1 MATVVELGTFDG
13 YGDGST
19 YGRYRV
25 CIAYNSCTR
34 SYSKPTGS
42 VSHSGVGR
50 TSATITGS
58 VSNWNLGGAVTLT
71 AGTDIAYTPSGY
83 GNKFSGTAT
92 MFACRYDSGYT
103 TNSVRYSGWIGASG
117 YNTWGESS
125 ANGVGSAC
133 PATFSANKGTVTYT
147 PDANQN
153 YLPIRVYVRA
163 ANSNGATVGGTPLDK
178 TYNIPISNHS
188 TSTSSSLVYGTSTSY
203 GSNAT
208 SGTAITGLTPNTT
221 YYYRY
226 RLTNTAGS
234 TDYTGSFT
242 TSGNAPTATGLSVSN
257 VTRTSASVSINGT
270 YDTNASWGSWE
281 WKYGTS
287 TSNYGSVQT
296 GTGSLTGLTPNTTY
310 YVTARFKDNWG
321 RWSDWV
327 STNFTTT
334 GNNPSISSITPDI
347 YRNKVVLNYSASYD
361 TNDAF
366 SSLSVRYGTSTSY
379 GSTSSSATFANLQPN
394 TTYYYSMTVTG
405 TRGRTS
411 AAYTG
416 SFKTTAYLPSGL
428 NIAISDILP
437 FTAKATVSGSGDTNA
452 SITNYTYYYRTK
464 PIKPVYDMPI
474 KHLGDGSSWARIF
487 YHNNKAGTVLF
498 SSLAECQNTQTTD
511 KYSRMY
517 LLDDDTYKVNGKFEF
532 MLCYPIDAP
541 GQYNRWRQTNA
552 PQNEYVTRVSSGSQV
567 TGYEAVHI
575 DWTSNY
581 WGGLERY
588 QSSATTAETTW
599 LDGSVG
605 HGNWFYAI
613 GSMATHGRGIPSY
626 NSTADVTELW
636 VRIDDATTTAVSMGT
651 STTAN
656 ISGLA
661 EETDYIFYMS
671 ATNIAGTNYSQS
683 IEITTP
689 ADQAKIRRYNKG
701 AVPVVGQSLAG
712 TTVNFTPEFLND
724 YEFFRGG
731 LLREDSLGGSI
742 GGSIGGSSGGY
753 GDIIGGIQG
762 GTSSTS
768 SDLIK
773 AENASIWATVSSN
786 GSGYNNVTL
795 YITDNGSTHNVIIGE
810 QYGRDG
816 KLTDLDNLQI
826 YTTSY
831 TFSDGAGE
839 LTYVT
844 DEEKF
849 NQLTAG
855 RWEKGK
861 TYFKKDGKWV
871 KAKKIY
877 RKVDGVWKIGT
888 NYDN

>member
-1 MATVVELGTFDG
+1 M
-13 YGDGST
+13 GS
-19 YGRYRV
+19 Y
-25 CIAYNSCTR
+25 
-34 SYSKPTGS
+34 
-42 VSHSGVGR
+42 
-50 TSATITGS
+50 
-58 VSNWNLGGAVTLT
+58 
-71 AGTDIAYTPSGY
+71 
-83 GNKFSGTAT
+83 
-92 MFACRYDSGYT
+92 
-103 TNSVRYSGWIGASG
+103 
-117 YNTWGESS
+117 
-125 ANGVGSAC
+125 
-133 PATFSANKGTVTYT
+133 
-147 PDANQN
+147 
-153 YLPIRVYVRA
+153 
-163 ANSNGATVGGTPLDK
+163 
-178 TYNIPISNHS
+178 
-188 TSTSSSLVYGTSTSY
+188 
-203 GSNAT
+203 
-208 SGTAITGLTPNTT
+208 
-221 YYYRY
+221 
-226 RLTNTAGS
+226 
-234 TDYTGSFT
+234 
-242 TSGNAPTATGLSVSN
+242 
-257 VTRTSASVSINGT
+257 
-270 YDTNASWGSWE
+270 
-281 WKYGTS
+281 
-287 TSNYGSVQT
+287 
-296 GTGSLTGLTPNTTY
+296 
-310 YVTARFKDNWG
+310 
-321 RWSDWV
+321 
-327 STNFTTT
+327 
-334 GNNPSISSITPDI
+334 
-347 YRNKVVLNYSASYD
+347 
-361 TNDAF
+361 
-366 SSLSVRYGTSTSY
+366 
-379 GSTSSSATFANLQPN
+379 
-394 TTYYYSMTVTG
+394 
-405 TRGRTS
+405 
-411 AAYTG
+411 
-416 SFKTTAYLPSGL
+416 
-428 NIAISDILP
+428 
-437 FTAKATVSGSGDTNA
+437 
-452 SITNYTYYYRTK
+452 
-464 PIKPVYDMPI
+464 
-474 KHLGDGSSWARIF
+474 F

-498 SSLAECQNTQTTD
+498 SSLEECKNTQTAD
-511 KYSRMY
+511 KYSRLY
-517 LLDDDTYKVNGKFEF
+517 LLEDDTYKRDGKFEF

-541 GQYNRWRQTNA
+541 GQYNRWKQTKA
-552 PQNEYVTRVSSGSQV
+552 PQNEYVTRASSGSQV

-588 QSSATTAETTW
+588 QDSTTTAETTW
-599 LDGSVG
+599 LDGSTG

-613 GSMATHGRGIPSY
+613 GASALHGRGIPSY

-636 VRIDDATTTAVSMGT
+636 IRIDDATTTAISMGT
-651 STTAN
+651 NTSADV
-656 ISGLA
+656 SSLA

-671 ATNIAGTNYSQS
+671 ATNVAGTNYSQS

-731 LLREDSLGGSI
+731 LLREDSL

-861 TYFKKDGKWV
+861 TYFKKAGKWV